1 MVLFMAPFDDERA
14 AHIKALHG
22 LLDQLCSPDLTLEEA
37 KVLRNQLFELLGQI
51 NPLFSGACTPDRH
64 GNDPSARN
72 PQNTG

>member
-37 KVLRNQLFELLGQI
+37 KVLRNQLFDLLVRI
-51 NPLFSGACTPDRH
+51 NPVFSDASTPGRH
-64 GNDPSARN
+64 GNDPSPAN
-72 PQNTG
+72 PETTL